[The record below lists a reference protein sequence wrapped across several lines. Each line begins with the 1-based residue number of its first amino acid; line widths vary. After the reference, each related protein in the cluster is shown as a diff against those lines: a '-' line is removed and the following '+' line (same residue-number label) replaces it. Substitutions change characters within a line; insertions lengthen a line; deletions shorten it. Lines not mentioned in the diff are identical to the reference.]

1 MKNVEIAYGKSRL
14 NLSVPESFDIIEPIF
29 EPKLDNLDEKIL
41 DAMKNPISSKPLRSL
56 LNESSKIAISV
67 CDITR
72 AQPRKI
78 ILEAIVDH
86 IKDIVPP
93 SNIKVLIATGTHR
106 PNTKEELIDMLG
118 ERILS
123 TTNVI
128 NHNSSD
134 KNNLSRVSTS
144 LNDVEVYLNSDWVNS
159 DIKITT
165 GFVEPHFF
173 AGFSGGP
180 KLVAPGLAGLE
191 TIMSLHN
198 YRRLKSEFSSWAE
211 IDKNPIQQDVRTIAK
226 ESGVDFTLDV
236 TLNKNQD
243 ITGVFAGDLVDS
255 HNQACDYARK
265 TAMVEVE
272 EPYDLVLTS
281 NSGYPLDQNLYQAV
295 KGMSAA
301 AQITKKGGQIL
312 CFAECS
318 DGIPNHGNFYS
329 LLSSF
334 TNPSEVKNKISKPD
348 FHSQDQ
354 WQVQIL
360 SEIALNNSI
369 HMFAD
374 GLTEKEMIDSFLK
387 PEPNPQ
393 EFLNKIAGSDIK
405 GCVLPEG
412 PITIPYVG

>member
-1 MKNVEIAYGKSRL
+1 
-14 NLSVPESFDIIEPIF
+14 
-29 EPKLDNLDEKIL
+29 
-41 DAMKNPISSKPLRSL
+41 
-56 LNESSKIAISV
+56 
-67 CDITR
+67 
-72 AQPRKI
+72 
-78 ILEAIVDH
+78 
-86 IKDIVPP
+86 
-93 SNIKVLIATGTHR
+93 
-106 PNTKEELIDMLG
+106 
-118 ERILS
+118 
-123 TTNVI
+123 
-128 NHNSSD
+128 
-134 KNNLSRVSTS
+134 
-144 LNDVEVYLNSDWVNS
+144 
-159 DIKITT
+159 
-165 GFVEPHFF
+165 
-173 AGFSGGP
+173 
-180 KLVAPGLAGLE
+180 
-191 TIMSLHN
+191 
-198 YRRLKSEFSSWAE
+198 
-211 IDKNPIQQDVRTIAK
+211 
-226 ESGVDFTLDV
+226 
-236 TLNKNQD
+236 
-243 ITGVFAGDLVDS
+243 LVDS

-334 TNPSEVKNKISKPD
+334 TNPSEVKNKLSKPD

-393 EFLNKIAGSDIK
+393 EFLNKIDGSDIK